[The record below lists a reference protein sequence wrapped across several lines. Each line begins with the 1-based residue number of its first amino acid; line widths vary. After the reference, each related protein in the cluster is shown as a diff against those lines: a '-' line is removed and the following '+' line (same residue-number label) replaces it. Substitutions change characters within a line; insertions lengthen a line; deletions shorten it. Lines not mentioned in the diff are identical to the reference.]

1 MEMQAQ
7 AAQDAEAMANRQN
20 QRELEDGFNAGWHA
34 SHRMEWQR
42 EEDVA
47 RGMRLALDATHKAK
61 MKSSASYRREHEL
74 ATGFAAGK

>member
-34 SHRMEWQR
+34 SHENRWQR
-42 EEDVA
+42 EEDMA
-47 RGMRLALDATHKAK
+47 RGMRMALDATHEA
-61 MKSSASYRREHEL
+61 
-74 ATGFAAGK
+74 